1 MASNR
6 AILAEKGPQ
15 VSIAGHFGN
24 LEVVRVDVTNWEAEF
39 QVRSAD
45 GKLIGPKTPTRIS
58 AVFPDTDEDTL
69 KFWEMLVDDLF
80 GVLKEKGQF
89 PEFVKGREVS
99 IDTDSTGEPA
109 LYIKILI
116 KSARGEADNST
127 VDRWNDFAH
136 LVQDRLMQLR
146 LRRLPYVQLGEWR
159 RKR

>member
-6 AILAEKGPQ
+6 AILSEKGPQ
-15 VSIAGHFGN
+15 VSIPRHFGN

-45 GKLIGPKTPTRIS
+45 GSLIGPKTATRIS
-58 AVFPDTDEDTL
+58 AVNPDTDEDTI

-80 GVLKEKGQF
+80 RVLKEKGAL

-99 IDTDSTGEPA
+99 IDYDSTGEPA
-109 LYIKILI
+109 LYVKILI
-116 KSARGEADNST
+116 KPAHGEADNAT

-136 LVQDRLMQLR
+136 LVQDRLIQLR

>member
-6 AILAEKGPQ
+6 AVLAEKGPL
-15 VSIAGHFGN
+15 VSIPGHFGD
-24 LEVVRVDVTNWEAEF
+24 LEVVSVNVANWEAEF

-45 GKLIGPKTPTRIS
+45 GELIGPKTPTRIS
-58 AVFPDTDEDTL
+58 AVYPNSDEDTL
-69 KFWEMLVDDLF
+69 RFWEKLVDDLF
-80 GVLKEKGQF
+80 RVLKQKGEY

-99 IDTDSTGEPA
+99 IDSDSTGEPA

-116 KSARGEADNST
+116 KSARGGANNAT

-159 RKR
+159 GKR